1 MPKLI
6 DYPRTSYAGAWE
18 VADVVD
24 DTGGKCAL
32 DTCARKLNRKVS
44 GSFKA
49 IIGSAV
55 KFGLLTSKR
64 ELLTTTTLFRRIK
77 HAYDKQEELLFHRE
91 AFLTPPLFTQL
102 CRKFRS
108 RELPVQMLDIM
119 LIREFDVEEINA
131 QSVAKAFVDGARM
144 VGLLD
149 ERNMI
154 ADIDQLAA
162 QQPPRRELASPELG
176 ANSFR
181 AEISRAASSAAST
194 AAATTETQNAGLVPV
209 STSSANRAGIDSP
222 DSTGP
227 ADSPIAPATVPAVRG
242 PLRGPDAV
250 ASLFGLAEGNSSQAG
265 DYLEGNDAEPREPVS
280 VVLPSPQ
287 AVASAAGSGS
297 SGFRPRVPV
306 PDEVSSKAPSQAP
319 ARPTRPARL
328 TDIAETNGVKTPP
341 YLVTPTPFNSEKDLA
356 ESGRQANGNVPL
368 SPGGFRIEL
377 SGPGLNTILDVQDED
392 DLALARVLLDKIGR
406 QLKK

>member
-131 QSVAKAFVDGARM
+131 QGVAKAFIDGARM

-149 ERNMI
+149 ERNTI

-162 QQPPRRELASPELG
+162 QQPSRRELASPELSP
-176 ANSFR
+176 NSFR
-181 AEISRAASSAAST
+181 AEVARSNAAASSSGPENNSITSSKTDAIPPRSTSAIAEMAPEERHSGNSAAS
-194 AAATTETQNAGLVPV
+194 
-209 STSSANRAGIDSP
+209 SM
-222 DSTGP
+222 
-227 ADSPIAPATVPAVRG
+227 
-242 PLRGPDAV
+242 PLKGSDAV
-250 ASLFGLAEGNSSQAG
+250 ASLFGLADSPA
-265 DYLEGNDAEPREPVS
+265 VS
-280 VVLPSPQ
+280 NQSGQSETEAASRGYSTLGTD
-287 AVASAAGSGS
+287 SAAND
-297 SGFRPRVPV
+297 RQPAAPV
-306 PDEVSSKAPSQAP
+306 AP
-319 ARPTRPARL
+319 ARSPRPQSSNSIPAPTTALPHSSRPVASPVPPEQPVSQSAATSGGAAAGTPAPRALEPTR
-328 TDIAETNGVKTPP
+328 
-341 YLVTPTPFNSEKDLA
+341 
-356 ESGRQANGNVPL
+356 
-368 SPGGFRIEL
+368 GFRIEL
-377 SGPGLNTILDVQDED
+377 SGPGLNTVLDVNDED
-392 DLALARVLLDKIGR
+392 DLALARFLLDKIGR
-406 QLKK
+406 QLSK

>member
-6 DYPRTSYAGAWE
+6 DYPRTGYAGAWE

-49 IIGSAV
+49 IVGSAV

-77 HAYDKQEELLFHRE
+77 HAYDKQEELVFHRE
-91 AFLTPPLFTQL
+91 AFLTPPLITQL

-108 RELPVQMLDIM
+108 RELPAQMLDIM

-131 QSVAKAFVDGARM
+131 QGVAKAFIDGARM

-181 AEISRAASSAAST
+181 AEVARDLAQSTVRNAPGTDPFVTTVTTSATFASAA
-194 AAATTETQNAGLVPV
+194 AAAPARSLAEGGRPKPARPANTESQSQPL
-209 STSSANRAGIDSP
+209 
-222 DSTGP
+222 P
-227 ADSPIAPATVPAVRG
+227 AA
-242 PLRGPDAV
+242 PLREPDAV
-250 ASLFGLAEGNSSQAG
+250 ASLFGLAGAERLNPTPAEPKPKTSSSTFAGPDQAPSVPDRGNSLLRLSGPELSGSEKPGATATVTA
-265 DYLEGNDAEPREPVS
+265 LPVS
-280 VVLPSPQ
+280 SLRTQ
-287 AVASAAGSGS
+287 DAVSTT
-297 SGFRPRVPV
+297 PIP
-306 PDEVSSKAPSQAP
+306 APTTP
-319 ARPTRPARL
+319 L
-328 TDIAETNGVKTPP
+328 T
-341 YLVTPTPFNSEKDLA
+341 
-356 ESGRQANGNVPL
+356 
-368 SPGGFRIEL
+368 GFRIEL
-377 SGPGLNTILDVQDED
+377 AGPGINTVLEVQDED
-392 DLALARVLLDKIGR
+392 DLALARALLDKIGR
-406 QLKK
+406 QLKQQ